1 MTAVEPREL
10 TLAEIALLPADERL
24 PHEKKRF
31 LAMVQSGIPRLHA
44 AIDIG
49 WSPSKLAH
57 LLASKDF
64 NEMVAYAEAYVD
76 DDIEMVLVHKAKDGN
91 MEAIKM
97 WLTNRRPDRWADKRE
112 VKHTGEVQVAQVI
125 IDGTREGLRALIEGG
140 DREGLIQAVM
150 PGGSLDEEI
159 ADAELVDD

>member
-1 MTAVEPREL
+1 MSTLEHEL
-10 TLAEIALLPADERL
+10 TDAEIALLPAEERL
-24 PHEKKRF
+24 PFEKKRF
-31 LAMVQSGIPRLHA
+31 LAKVQSGCPRLHA

-49 WSPSKLAH
+49 WSPSKLYN
-57 LLASKDF
+57 LLADKDF
-64 NEMVAYAEAYVD
+64 NELVGYAEEYVT
-76 DDIEMVLVHKAKDGN
+76 DDIEMMLALKAKDGN

-112 VKHTGEVQVAQVI
+112 VKYSGQVEVAQVI

-140 DREGLIQAVM
+140 DREGLIRAVM

-159 ADAELVDD
+159 ADAELVED